1 VIGGELIA
9 AGDMFMNSV
18 LASLRERTIPFDIHR
33 EKLVLGELGA
43 EAVAIG
49 AATLVMESAFS
60 ETNLYQTLR
69 KK

>member
-1 VIGGELIA
+1 
-9 AGDMFMNSV
+9 
-18 LASLRERTIPFDIHR
+18 
-33 EKLVLGELGA
+33 LGA